1 VTPVAAIGAAL
12 VLSVAPAAHH
22 RAPHRPFK
30 VVVSEQYV
38 LSRGRIAISP
48 PTRLDVVM
56 SGNDHVE
63 VLFCLDMGGE
73 PILYPHDW
81 NYRPLRDVLVC
92 EGIDY

>member
-1 VTPVAAIGAAL
+1 MVAALAGAAL
-12 VLSVAPAAHH
+12 LSVVPVAHH
-22 RAPHRPFK
+22 HRPPVK
-30 VVVSEQYV
+30 VVVSEAYV
-38 LSRGRIAISP
+38 LSGGRINVSP

-73 PILYPHDW
+73 PIQYPHNW

-92 EGIDY
+92 EGVDY